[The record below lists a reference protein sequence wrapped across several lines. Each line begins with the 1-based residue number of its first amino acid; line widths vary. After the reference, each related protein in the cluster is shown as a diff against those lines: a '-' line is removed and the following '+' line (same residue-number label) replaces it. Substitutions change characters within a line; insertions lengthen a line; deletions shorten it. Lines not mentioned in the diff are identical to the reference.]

1 MNVDVNQCRNRLRR
15 RKGLAFG
22 PLRALAP
29 PLPSRLRNG
38 VFEKKTPLGEQVNDD
53 EKNHSIRVGEHP
65 AGSCN
70 VCGSCRPRLSD

>member
-1 MNVDVNQCRNRLRR
+1 MNVNVNQCRNRLRR

-29 PLPSRLRNG
+29 PSPLRPRDG

-53 EKNHSIRVGEHP
+53 EEIHRIRFG
-65 AGSCN
+65 
-70 VCGSCRPRLSD
+70 